1 MLPTNSAEEKRW
13 PGTVSA
19 GYALAMLNQS
29 LPKPKKPD
37 AKRMAKLV
45 SSHQVEQSNLQM
57 FVNTLNAHPGN
68 FINPDVFAYS
78 IEQIQENLDRLSA
91 CVRDL
96 PVLPW
101 VLGTV
106 SPKVPPTTATPPP
119 PPRRRAAT
127 VPPTYLAAAATNLPR
142 LL

>member
-1 MLPTNSAEEKRW
+1 MLPTNPAEEKRW

-19 GYALAMLNQS
+19 GYALAMLDQS

-45 SSHQVEQSNLQM
+45 SSIRVEQSNLQM

-78 IEQIQENLDRLSA
+78 LEKIQESLDQLTA
-91 CVRDL
+91 CVAEL
-96 PVLPW
+96 
-101 VLGTV
+101 
-106 SPKVPPTTATPPP
+106 PPTPATPASLMAAYPHTGQFPP
-119 PPRRRAAT
+119 PPRARSAA
-127 VPPTYLAAAATNLPR
+127 VPPTPANL
-142 LL
+142 L